1 MRKAIAVLFAALL
14 FFAASLPI
22 GAQTPVRLA
31 APSKPLVNHVYDSV
45 ALLYTQ
51 DESGDMKM
59 TCTATA
65 FAKTQTGYRFV
76 SAAHCVP
83 GESDRVQKLQKFY
96 ISADSKGQKNYF
108 VAKLI
113 QAGDKKMGDDFSIF
127 EVDTLDH
134 FDIMMLGDEASL
146 KIGDRVV
153 NVAGALGLG
162 KEYFEGYVSEIQL
175 DRPPLSGG
183 EVTWTNVTLMQIGG
197 APGSSGSAIV
207 SVDQN
212 AIVGFLVGAS
222 DSDIGKICV
231 PVSKFKAFL
240 AAVDAGTYKKSHN
253 KHDDD
258 DSDDDAHRH

>member
-1 MRKAIAVLFAALL
+1 MKKFLAIVCLAVLSFLV
-14 FFAASLPI
+14 PI
-22 GAQTPVRLA
+22 QAQTKP
-31 APSKPLVNHVYDSV
+31 KPLVKHVVDSV

-65 FAKTQTGYRFV
+65 FAKTQMGYRFV

-83 GESDRVQKLQKFY
+83 GENDRVQKLQKFY

-127 EVDTLDH
+127 EVETADH
-134 FDIMMLGDEASL
+134 FDVMALGDESL
-146 KIGDRVV
+146 LQVGDKVI

-207 SVDQN
+207 SVEQN

-231 PVSKFKAFL
+231 PVSKFKDFL
-240 AAVDAGTYKKSHN
+240 AAVNAGTYKKSRN
-253 KHDDD
+253 SDNADS
-258 DSDDDAHRH
+258 SDDTRRSR